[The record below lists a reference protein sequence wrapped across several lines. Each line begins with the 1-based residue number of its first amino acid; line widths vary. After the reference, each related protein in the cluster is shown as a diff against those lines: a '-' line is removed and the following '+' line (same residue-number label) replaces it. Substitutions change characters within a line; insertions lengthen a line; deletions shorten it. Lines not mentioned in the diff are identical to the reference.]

1 MSLLRFCEWLATT
14 PGSIALHESRY
25 MFLIVLTVHVLT
37 LCVFVGTA
45 VILDLRLLG
54 LTLRRVP
61 ASEVIARLLPWTG
74 AGFLL
79 MIVSGALLFYA
90 APVLRYQN
98 LFFRL
103 KMVTLIL
110 AVMNAWV
117 FHRTVYRKMADWDMD
132 PVPPPGARVAS
143 GLSLAL
149 WAVMITL
156 GRMIPYQ
163 AYWFDCA
170 RQPQS
175 AIVNLLMGC

>member
-1 MSLLRFCEWLATT
+1 MLLFRFCEWLAAT
-14 PGSIALHESRY
+14 PGSVALHESRY
-25 MFLIVLTVHVLT
+25 MYLIVLTVHVLT

-45 VILDLRLLG
+45 AMLDLRLLG

-61 ASEVIARLLPWTG
+61 ASEVMARLLPWTG
-74 AGFLL
+74 AGFLVML
-79 MIVSGALLFYA
+79 VSGALLFYA

-98 LFFRL
+98 LFFRI

-117 FHRTVYRKMADWDMD
+117 FHRTVYRKRADWDMD
-132 PVPPPGARVAS
+132 PVPPRGARVA
-143 GLSLAL
+143 GVLSLAL
-149 WAVMITL
+149 WAVLITA
-156 GRMIPYQ
+156 GRLIPYQ

-175 AIVNLLMGC
+175 AIVNFLMGC